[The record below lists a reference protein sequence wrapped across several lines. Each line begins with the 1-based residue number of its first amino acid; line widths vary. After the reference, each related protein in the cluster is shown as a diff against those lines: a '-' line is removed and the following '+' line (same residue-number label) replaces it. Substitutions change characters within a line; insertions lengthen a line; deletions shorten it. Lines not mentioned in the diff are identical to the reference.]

1 MKDGRLF
8 FSVVFLNALIDL
20 GHKIALQ
27 NTVFKVYD
35 GSQQIILVAI
45 INACILLPF
54 IALVM
59 PVAKLADTHNKVK
72 IMRTTAAASLL
83 LTLAITLFYSAGWFW
98 PAMIMTLLMAIQSAF
113 YSPAKLAYLKLCW
126 GSSRLSEANGWA
138 QTASISGILIG
149 TLAFSVGFE
158 YLYAHHAIVLTDT
171 NALIALLWPLGL
183 VLVSLAMLQLY
194 WTYRIPLLKEPALE
208 QGAINSKT
216 KTSSVSRQSL
226 FELLSHRRRLL
237 PVLCLALFW
246 SVGQGMLAAFPAFAK
261 AHAGINNTAV
271 IQGVLATTGLGL
283 ALGAIAVGRLSG
295 QRIELRFVPLGVA
308 IMALGLT
315 SLSFLSAAIAFAM
328 VYFMMGIASACLI
341 VPLNAYLQKN
351 TPSEQLGGLIASSNF
366 LQNIAMLAMLL
377 LTIVM
382 ALWGIDSRYLLQLM
396 AVLTAIIGAY
406 LSFNI
411 LVDSRS

>member
-27 NTVFKVYD
+27 NTVFKMYD
-35 GSQQIILVAI
+35 GSEQIILAAI

-126 GSSRLSEANGWA
+126 GSSRLSQANGWA
-138 QTASISGILIG
+138 QTASICGILMG

-158 YLYAHHAIVLTDT
+158 HLYSGQVIVLADA

-183 VLVSLAMLQLY
+183 VLVGLAMLQLY

-216 KTSSVSRQSL
+216 KTSFS
-226 FELLSHRRRLL
+226 
-237 PVLCLALFW
+237 
-246 SVGQGMLAAFPAFAK
+246 
-261 AHAGINNTAV
+261 
-271 IQGVLATTGLGL
+271 
-283 ALGAIAVGRLSG
+283 
-295 QRIELRFVPLGVA
+295 
-308 IMALGLT
+308 
-315 SLSFLSAAIAFAM
+315 
-328 VYFMMGIASACLI
+328 IASII
-341 VPLNAYLQKN
+341 V
-351 TPSEQLGGLIASSNF
+351 
-366 LQNIAMLAMLL
+366 
-377 LTIVM
+377 
-382 ALWGIDSRYLLQLM
+382 
-396 AVLTAIIGAY
+396 
-406 LSFNI
+406 
-411 LVDSRS
+411 

>member
-20 GHKIALQ
+20 GHKIAIQ

-59 PVAKLADTHNKVK
+59 PVAKLADTLNKVK

-158 YLYAHHAIVLTDT
+158 HLYSGQVIVLADT

-208 QGAINSKT
+208 QGTINSKT
-216 KTSSVSRQSL
+216 KISSVSRQSL

-295 QRIELRFVPLGVA
+295 QRIELRFVPLGVV

-315 SLSFLSAAIAFAM
+315 SLSFLSAAIEFAM

-396 AVLTAIIGAY
+396 AALTAVIGAY

>member
-59 PVAKLADTHNKVK
+59 PIAKLADTHNKVK
-72 IMRTTAAASLL
+72 IMRATASASLL
-83 LTLAITLFYSAGWFW
+83 LTLAITVSYSAGWFW

-113 YSPAKLAYLKLCW
+113 YSPAKLAYLKLFW
-126 GSSRLSEANGWA
+126 GASRLSEANGWA
-138 QTASISGILIG
+138 QTASISGILMG

-158 YLYAHHAIVLTDT
+158 YLYSSQLTILADT
-171 NALIALLWPLGL
+171 NTIIALLWPLGL

-194 WTYRIPLLKEPALE
+194 STYRIPVLKEPVLE

-216 KTSSVSRQSL
+216 NTSSVSRQSL

-271 IQGVLATTGLGL
+271 IQGILATTGLGL

-295 QRIELRFVPLGVA
+295 QRIELRFVPLGVV

-315 SLSFLSAAIAFAM
+315 SLSFLSAAIEFAM

-377 LTIVM
+377 LTIVT

-396 AVLTAIIGAY
+396 AALTAIIGAY

-411 LVDSRS
+411 LVESRL

>member
-1 MKDGRLF
+1 M
-8 FSVVFLNALIDL
+8 
-20 GHKIALQ
+20 
-27 NTVFKVYD
+27 
-35 GSQQIILVAI
+35 
-45 INACILLPF
+45 
-54 IALVM
+54 
-59 PVAKLADTHNKVK
+59 
-72 IMRTTAAASLL
+72 
-83 LTLAITLFYSAGWFW
+83 
-98 PAMIMTLLMAIQSAF
+98 
-113 YSPAKLAYLKLCW
+113 
-126 GSSRLSEANGWA
+126 
-138 QTASISGILIG
+138 
-149 TLAFSVGFE
+149 
-158 YLYAHHAIVLTDT
+158 
-171 NALIALLWPLGL
+171 
-183 VLVSLAMLQLY
+183 
-194 WTYRIPLLKEPALE
+194 
-208 QGAINSKT
+208 
-216 KTSSVSRQSL
+216 
-226 FELLSHRRRLL
+226 SHRRRLL

-261 AHAGINNTAV
+261 AHAGVNNTVV

-295 QRIELRFVPLGVA
+295 QGIELRFVPMGVV

-351 TPSEQLGGLIASSNF
+351 TPSEQLGSLIASSNF

-382 ALWGIDSRYLLQLM
+382 ALLGIDSRYLLQLM
-396 AVLTAIIGAY
+396 ATLTAIIGSY

>member
-158 YLYAHHAIVLTDT
+158 YLYARHAIVLTDT

-208 QGAINSKT
+208 QRAINT
-216 KTSSVSRQSL
+216 KTIISLVSRQSL

-261 AHAGINNTAV
+261 AHAGINNTVV

-396 AVLTAIIGAY
+396 AALTAIIGAY

>member
-35 GSQQIILVAI
+35 GSQQLILVAI

-72 IMRTTAAASLL
+72 IMRATATASLL

-113 YSPAKLAYLKLCW
+113 YSPAKLAYLKLFW
-126 GSSRLSEANGWA
+126 GTSRLSEANGWA
-138 QTASISGILIG
+138 QTASISGILMG
-149 TLAFSVGFE
+149 TLAFSIGFE
-158 YLYAHHAIVLTDT
+158 YLYSGQVILLTDT

-183 VLVSLAMLQLY
+183 VLVSLAILQLY

-216 KTSSVSRQSL
+216 NFPSVSFQSL
-226 FELLSHRRRLL
+226 FELVSHRRRLL

-261 AHAGINNTAV
+261 AHAGVNNTVV

-295 QRIELRFVPLGVA
+295 QGIELRFVPMGVV

-315 SLSFLSAAIAFAM
+315 SLSFLGEAIAFAM

-351 TPSEQLGGLIASSNF
+351 TPSEKLGSLIASSNF
-366 LQNIAMLAMLL
+366 LQNIAMLVMLL

-382 ALWGIDSRYLLQLM
+382 ALLGIDSRYLLQLM
-396 AVLTAIIGAY
+396 ATLTAIIGSY

>member
-35 GSQQIILVAI
+35 ASQQIILVAI

-54 IALVM
+54 IALVI

-72 IMRTTAAASLL
+72 IMRATATASLL
-83 LTLAITLFYSAGWFW
+83 LTLAITVFYSAGWFW

-126 GSSRLSEANGWA
+126 GPSRLSEANGWA
-138 QTASISGILIG
+138 QTASISGILMG

-158 YLYAHHAIVLTDT
+158 YLYSGQVIVLADT
-171 NALIALLWPLGL
+171 NTLIALLWPLGL

-194 WTYRIPLLKEPALE
+194 WTYRIPLLKETALE

-216 KTSSVSRQSL
+216 KISSVSRQSL

-261 AHAGINNTAV
+261 AHAGINNTVV

-295 QRIELRFVPLGVA
+295 RRIELRFVPLGVV

-396 AVLTAIIGAY
+396 AALTAIIGAY
-406 LSFNI
+406 LSITIIN
-411 LVDSRS
+411 DNRS

>member
-1 MKDGRLF
+1 
-8 FSVVFLNALIDL
+8 
-20 GHKIALQ
+20 
-27 NTVFKVYD
+27 
-35 GSQQIILVAI
+35 
-45 INACILLPF
+45 
-54 IALVM
+54 
-59 PVAKLADTHNKVK
+59 
-72 IMRTTAAASLL
+72 
-83 LTLAITLFYSAGWFW
+83 
-98 PAMIMTLLMAIQSAF
+98 MAIQSAF
-113 YSPAKLAYLKLCW
+113 YSPAKLAYLKLFW
-126 GSSRLSEANGWA
+126 GTSRLSEANGWA
-138 QTASISGILIG
+138 QTASISGILMG
-149 TLAFSVGFE
+149 TLAFSIGFE
-158 YLYAHHAIVLTDT
+158 YLYSGQVILLTDT

-183 VLVSLAMLQLY
+183 VLVSLAILQLY

-216 KTSSVSRQSL
+216 NFPSVSFQSL
-226 FELLSHRRRLL
+226 FELVSHRRRLL

-261 AHAGINNTAV
+261 AHAGVNNTVV

-295 QRIELRFVPLGVA
+295 QGIELRFVPMGVV

-315 SLSFLSAAIAFAM
+315 SLSFLGEAIAFAM

-351 TPSEQLGGLIASSNF
+351 TPSEKLGSLIASSNF

-382 ALWGIDSRYLLQLM
+382 ALLGIDSRYLLLLM
-396 AVLTAIIGAY
+396 ATLTAIIGCY

>member
-35 GSQQIILVAI
+35 ASQQIILVAI

-54 IALVM
+54 IALVI

-72 IMRTTAAASLL
+72 IMRATATASLL
-83 LTLAITLFYSAGWFW
+83 LTLAITVFYSAGWFW

-126 GSSRLSEANGWA
+126 GPSRLSEANGWA
-138 QTASISGILIG
+138 QTASISGILMG

-158 YLYAHHAIVLTDT
+158 YLYSGQVIVLADT
-171 NALIALLWPLGL
+171 NTLIALLWPLGL

-194 WTYRIPLLKEPALE
+194 WTYRIPLLKETALE

-216 KTSSVSRQSL
+216 KISSVSRQSL

-261 AHAGINNTAV
+261 AHAGINNTVV

-295 QRIELRFVPLGVA
+295 RRIELRFVPLGVV

-315 SLSFLSAAIAFAM
+315 SLSFLSEAIAFAM

-396 AVLTAIIGAY
+396 AALTAIIGAY
-406 LSFNI
+406 LSITIIN
-411 LVDSRS
+411 DNRS